1 MQLSKSVNIGKGLY
15 LTEVEGL
22 VQAAAP
28 ARAADHRQ
36 RGVRLPG
43 DAALL
48 GGTRQSCDWRH
59 SGVRKF
65 EATIHVPLKDTLSSA
80 KQVI

>member
-1 MQLSKSVNIGKGLY
+1 MQLSKSVNIGKGRH

-48 GGTRQSCDWRH
+48 GGPGSPEY
-59 SGVRKF
+59 K
-65 EATIHVPLKDTLSSA
+65 
-80 KQVI
+80 

>member
-1 MQLSKSVNIGKGLY
+1 MHFSKSVNIGKGLH

-43 DAALL
+43 SPELQVARLM
-48 GGTRQSCDWRH
+48 
-59 SGVRKF
+59 
-65 EATIHVPLKDTLSSA
+65 A
-80 KQVI
+80 KGLQTVQ

>member
-1 MQLSKSVNIGKGLY
+1 MHVRSHPDSEGRKDNSLREKMSGTHLKGRELY

-22 VQAAAP
+22 VQATAP

-48 GGTRQSCDWRH
+48 EGPGSP
-59 SGVRKF
+59 
-65 EATIHVPLKDTLSSA
+65 EL
-80 KQVI
+80 